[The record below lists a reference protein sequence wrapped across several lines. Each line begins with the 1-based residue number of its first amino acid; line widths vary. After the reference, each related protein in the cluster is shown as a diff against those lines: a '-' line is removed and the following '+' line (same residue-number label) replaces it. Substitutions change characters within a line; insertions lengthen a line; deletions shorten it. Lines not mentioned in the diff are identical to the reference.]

1 VARFPKPAP
10 LPEIAVTAPADT
22 LAAAAPVAPPAGVTI
37 FELLRRRSEEPT
49 PRAPITYREE
59 AYVVAAGT
67 QRNAVEALLRERL
80 GVVQTELSSGPPGK
94 LVQLA
99 IFDHSFS
106 DKPVRPP
113 LGTLA
118 WKDWRGDPVL
128 GFPAFGDSAP
138 PLSSRIPPAPTAR
151 PAEHVNGARRS
162 EPPTT
167 SLLSAPAPA
176 PAPAAA
182 AAQVPTAAPADAQ
195 ATSVAAPPAEA
206 QASSVAAPSAE
217 AQASSVAAPPTEAHA
232 TPAPATASSPSG
244 TRASRPRLI
253 VPRRRA
259 GEDLIS
265 ELFEIMHE
273 LHFARDIATGAEFVA
288 GVLSDVIPSDVLLIQ
303 VFDINTRK
311 FVVVRARGVGSDKA
325 LLHSTPDN
333 DPKIVEIMRRDQVR
347 AFRPNGEDNFKA
359 GRWGYIQDE
368 ISEVLVGPVRQGG
381 RYLGLIELA
390 NPLGGDPF
398 HQTEINALDYICSQ
412 FADFVASRPIV
423 LDADVI
429 LGR

>member
-1 VARFPKPAP
+1 VKLPKPAP
-10 LPEIAVTAPADT
+10 LPEIATTAPVGVP
-22 LAAAAPVAPPAGVTI
+22 AAVAPIAAPAGVTI

-128 GFPAFGDSAP
+128 GFPAFGDPAP
-138 PLSSRIPPAPTAR
+138 PLSSRSPPAPTAR
-151 PAEHVNGARRS
+151 SAEHVNGVRHA
-162 EPPTT
+162 EPATT
-167 SLLSAPAPA
+167 SPLPA
-176 PAPAAA
+176 PAPAAVA
-182 AAQVPTAAPADAQ
+182 APVPTSEPVPAQAPAVAAAPAPA
-195 ATSVAAPPAEA
+195 ATSAP
-206 QASSVAAPSAE
+206 V
-217 AQASSVAAPPTEAHA
+217 
-232 TPAPATASSPSG
+232 TASSPSG

-273 LHFARDIATGAEFVA
+273 LHFARDIATGSEFVA

-303 VFDINTRK
+303 IFDINTRK

-347 AFRPNGEDNFKA
+347 ALRPNGEDDFKT
-359 GRWGYIQDE
+359 GRWAYIQDE
-368 ISEVLVGPVRQGG
+368 ISQVLVGPVRQGG